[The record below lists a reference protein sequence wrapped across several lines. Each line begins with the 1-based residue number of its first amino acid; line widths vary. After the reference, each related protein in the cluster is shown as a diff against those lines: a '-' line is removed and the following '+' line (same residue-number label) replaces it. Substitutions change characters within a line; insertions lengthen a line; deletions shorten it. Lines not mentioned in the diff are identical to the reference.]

1 MDGMS
6 FAGQVKQE
14 LCKADGLPPCCE
26 KAECYGFLLLGR
38 SFSPAE
44 ISMKTEHPSVA
55 RRAAERIAQIAGV
68 VTEVSTRITHRR
80 GEGCTSVLTVPGEPS
95 RRQLLACFG
104 HTGQERNLRLNYAN
118 LEHPCCAA
126 SFLRGAFLSC
136 ASVTNPER
144 EYHLE
149 FVAPFMKLAGDL
161 SLLLSQVEDLGLSP
175 AITNRKGAFVVYLK
189 ESECIADLLTLM
201 GAPQSAMEL
210 MQVKMLKE
218 VRNNVNRKM
227 NFETANLDKTAAA
240 AARQLIAIE
249 AIMEHMGLEQ
259 LPEDLQEIARLRYE
273 NPDMS
278 LRELGESLSE
288 PLTRSGVNHRLR
300 RLMEL
305 AEKSG
310 WHNEG
315 KG

>member
-1 MDGMS
+1 
-6 FAGQVKQE
+6 
-14 LCKADGLPPCCE
+14 
-26 KAECYGFLLLGR
+26 
-38 SFSPAE
+38 
-44 ISMKTEHPSVA
+44 
-55 RRAAERIAQIAGV
+55 
-68 VTEVSTRITHRR
+68 
-80 GEGCTSVLTVPGEPS
+80 
-95 RRQLLACFG
+95 
-104 HTGQERNLRLNYAN
+104 
-118 LEHPCCAA
+118 
-126 SFLRGAFLSC
+126 
-136 ASVTNPER
+136 
-144 EYHLE
+144 
-149 FVAPFMKLAGDL
+149 MKLAGDL